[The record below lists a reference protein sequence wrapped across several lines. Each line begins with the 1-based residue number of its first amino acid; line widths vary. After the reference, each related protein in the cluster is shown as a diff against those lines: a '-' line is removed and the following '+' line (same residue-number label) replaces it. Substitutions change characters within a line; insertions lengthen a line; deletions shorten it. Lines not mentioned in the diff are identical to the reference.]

1 MSRPT
6 RHRGQ
11 DGFTLTELLIG
22 VVIGTIFMF
31 AIYGFYDSSL
41 SSETTQQGQVLAQ
54 DQARDALNQLSS
66 QLREA
71 VSPDDGI
78 TPPIVSLTPTQIEFY
93 ADMSRS
99 PTELTPKPQE
109 FLYQVSGGALVREI
123 STPVGAAPP
132 YSYGAFSGPE
142 TLIGSVA
149 NSSGTPMFSAAN
161 AAGTALPATMSTP
174 TTIGIALVHVNMVV
188 NYSLGSSP
196 QTFSLTSDVV
206 PQNPTS
212 ASN

>member
-1 MSRPT
+1 VSR
-6 RHRGQ
+6 RRGHHRQ

-41 SSETTQQGQVLAQ
+41 SSETTQQGEVLAQ
-54 DQARDALNQLSS
+54 GQARDALNELSS

-78 TPPIVSLTPTQIEFY
+78 TPPVVSLSPTQIEFY

-99 PTELTPKPQE
+99 PAELTPKPQE
-109 FLYQVSGGALVREI
+109 FLYQVSGGALVREVSQPI
-123 STPVGAAPP
+123 GAAPP
-132 YSYGAFSGPE
+132 YTYSAFSSPE
-142 TLIGSVA
+142 TLINSVA
-149 NSSGTPMFSAAN
+149 NSSGVPMFSAVN
-161 AAGTALPATMSTP
+161 GSGTTLPATMSAP
-174 TTIGIALVHVNMVV
+174 TTINIALVHMNMLV
-188 NYSLGSSP
+188 NYKLGNSP
-196 QTFSLTSDVV
+196 QQFSLTTDVV

>member
-1 MSRPT
+1 VSRHN
-6 RHRGQ
+6 RHHGQ
-11 DGFTLTELLIG
+11 GGFTLTELLIG

-41 SSETTQQGQVLAQ
+41 SSETTQQGEVLAQ
-54 DQARDALNQLSS
+54 GQARDALNQLSS

-78 TPPIVSLTPTQIEFY
+78 TPPIASLTPTQIEFY

-99 PTELTPKPQE
+99 PTELTPKPEE
-109 FLYQVSGGALVREI
+109 FLYQISGGALVRQV
-123 STPVGAAPP
+123 SQPVGAAPP
-132 YSYGAFSGPE
+132 YTYTAFSSPE
-142 TLIGSVA
+142 TLINSVA
-149 NSSGTPMFSAAN
+149 NSSGTPMFSAVN
-161 AAGTALPATMSTP
+161 GNGTTLPSTMSAP
-174 TTIGIALVHVNMVV
+174 TTIGIALVHVNMLAK
-188 NYSLGSSP
+188 YSLGNSP
-196 QTFSLTSDVV
+196 QQFSLTSDVV

>member
-1 MSRPT
+1 MSRRP

-41 SSETTQQGQVLAQ
+41 SSETTQQGEVLAQ
-54 DQARDALNQLSS
+54 GQARDALNELSG

-99 PTELTPKPQE
+99 PTELTPKPEE
-109 FLYQVSGGALVREI
+109 FLYQVSGGALVREV
-123 STPVGAAPP
+123 SQPVGAAPP
-132 YSYGAFSGPE
+132 YTYTAFSGPE
-142 TLIGSVA
+142 TLINSVA
-149 NSSGTPMFSAAN
+149 NSSGTPMFGAIN
-161 AAGTALPATMSTP
+161 VNGTNLPATMSAP
-174 TTIGIALVHVNMVV
+174 TTIGIALVHVNMLVR
-188 NYSLGSSP
+188 YSLGNSP
-196 QTFSLTSDVV
+196 QQFSLTSDVV

>member
-1 MSRPT
+1 VSR
-6 RHRGQ
+6 RRGHHRQ

-41 SSETTQQGQVLAQ
+41 SSETTQQGEVLAQ
-54 DQARDALNQLSS
+54 GQARDALNELSS

-78 TPPIVSLTPTQIEFY
+78 TPPIVSLSPTQIEFY
-93 ADMSRS
+93 ADMTRS
-99 PTELTPKPQE
+99 PTELTPKPAE
-109 FLYQVSGGALVREI
+109 FLYQVSGGALVREVSQPI
-123 STPVGAAPP
+123 GAAPP
-132 YSYGAFSGPE
+132 YTYTAFSSPE
-142 TLIGSVA
+142 TLINAVA
-149 NSSGTPMFSAAN
+149 NSSGAPMFSAVNAN
-161 AAGTALPATMSTP
+161 GTTLPATMSAP
-174 TTIGIALVHVNMVV
+174 TTLGIALVQLNMLVK
-188 NYSLGSSP
+188 YSLGKSP
-196 QTFSLTSDVV
+196 QQFSLTTDVV

>member
-1 MSRPT
+1 VSRHQ
-6 RHRGQ
+6 RHRRQG
-11 DGFTLTELLIG
+11 GFTLTELLIG

-41 SSETTQQGQVLAQ
+41 SSETTQQGEVLSQ
-54 DQARDALNQLSS
+54 DQARDALNELSS

-78 TPPIVSLTPTQIEFY
+78 TPPITSLTPTQIEFY

-99 PTELTPKPQE
+99 PTELTPKPEE
-109 FLYQVSGGALVREI
+109 FLYQVSGGALVREV
-123 STPVGAAPP
+123 SQPVGAAPP
-132 YSYGAFSGPE
+132 YTYTAFSSPE
-142 TLIGSVA
+142 TLINSVG

-161 AAGTALPATMSTP
+161 GNGTALPSTMSAP
-174 TTIGIALVHVNMVV
+174 TTIGIALVHANMLV
-188 NYSLGSSP
+188 NYSLGNSP
-196 QTFSLTSDVV
+196 QQFSLTSDVV

>member
-54 DQARDALNQLSS
+54 DQARATRSTSTAASWPSGGQS
-66 QLREA
+66 
-71 VSPDDGI
+71 DDGI
-78 TPPIVSLTPTQIEFY
+78 TRPIVSLTPTQIEFY

-109 FLYQVSGGALVREI
+109 FLYQVSAARSCVRSPSRSGRPRLQLRGVLGAK
-123 STPVGAAPP
+123 THD
-132 YSYGAFSGPE
+132 
-142 TLIGSVA
+142 SV
-149 NSSGTPMFSAAN
+149 NSSGTPMFGAATQWH
-161 AAGTALPATMSTP
+161 GTPATISV
-174 TTIGIALVHVNMVV
+174 GRRR
-188 NYSLGSSP
+188 SGSRWC
-196 QTFSLTSDVV
+196 T
-206 PQNPTS
+206 
-212 ASN
+212 